1 MLLLSSLQILPSKF
15 RKKLILLLLVEVL
28 PLKSKENL
36 VSHIYIYIYINILGS
51 NLDVDVPYH
60 YLTFFL
66 EDDDKLAE
74 IKDKYGKGELL
85 QGEVK
90 KILIAIIQEVVKNHQ
105 VNI

>member
-1 MLLLSSLQILPSKF
+1 MGAWMLPPYFSQTLQSKF
-15 RKKLILLLLVEVL
+15 RKKSTPHSQEEVL
-28 PLKSKENL
+28 RQRSRGNL
-36 VSHIYIYIYINILGS
+36 VYIYIYIYIGS

-85 QGEVK
+85 SGEVK
-90 KILIAIIQEVVKNHQ
+90 NILISLLQVVVKNHQ
-105 VNI
+105 VPS